1 MRFAGHWAL
10 EMRIQIARWCGLQ
23 SFQGEF
29 GRLIAIGYLCS
40 RLQGACIFLYSARN
54 QFLQLC
60 LGSCICTFIPN
71 SQSSM
76 VLAVYQGSLSGPRS
90 SGCQLLR

>member
-1 MRFAGHWAL
+1 MKYAARRAL
-10 EMRIQIARWCGLQ
+10 ASGNAHFL
-23 SFQGEF
+23 GEF

-40 RLQGACIFLYSARN
+40 RLQGSCIFLYSARN
-54 QFLQLC
+54 QLLQLC